1 MEPPQDEWEHQ
12 ATRAFGAPNIRKKKN
27 QRYIARLLRKFCEAE
42 IRGMLKA
49 VAILKEP
56 MCCDNLSEHDV
67 DAAPLHEIIQPY
79 ELLGLHF
86 SAKSVSDAH
95 VEVEISEAYGN
106 VGSGGKFLL
115 QRTGSGSFRVVEQLE
130 RWIA

>member
-1 MEPPQDEWEHQ
+1 MEPTDDWEAE
-12 ATRAFGAPNIRKKKN
+12 ATRTFGSPEVRQQKN
-27 QRYIARLLRKFCEAE
+27 RRYIGRLLRKHREDE
-42 IRGMLKA
+42 IRGMLK
-49 VAILKEP
+49 VLSKLKEP
-56 MCCDNLSEHDV
+56 MCCENLGEHDL

-86 SAKSVSDAH
+86 SAKSVSDTH